1 MSAMKGAVWWP
12 LAGLALCMGFA
23 APSAAASAADFTAW
37 VPAGWTLTHT
47 VIGDLD
53 RNGQDDAVLVLQ
65 QADPAK
71 LKPNSNFGPPELNLN
86 PRRLVVLLQTASGYQ
101 KVLEADRF
109 LPTEHDAENSCLA
122 DPLEEGGISIVR
134 GLLKVD
140 LHYWLSC
147 GSYGVTHR
155 AFSFRYDKPRFRLIG
170 LDIWSFMRNSGER
183 TDYSFNFLTGKQKI
197 TTGLNE
203 FEESNK
209 PKVSWKR
216 IAGPKDFYLD
226 EMQSNCAE
234 EKMPA
239 WCEL

>member
-1 MSAMKGAVWWP
+1 MSVVKGAVWRT

-23 APSAAASAADFTAW
+23 PPSTAASAADFTAW

-71 LKPNSNFGPPELNLN
+71 LKPNSNFGPSELNLN
-86 PRRLVVLLQTASGYQ
+86 PRHLVVLRQTASCYQ
-101 KVLEADRF
+101 KVLETDRF

-122 DPLEEGGISIVR
+122 DPLEEGGISIAR

-140 LHYWLSC
+140 LHYWRSC

-155 AFSFRYDKPRFRLIG
+155 TFSFRYDKPRWRLIG
-170 LDIWSFMRNSGER
+170 LDMWDFMRNSGER
-183 TDYSFNFLTGKQKI
+183 NEVSLNYLTGKQKN

-203 FEESNK
+203 FADAK
-209 PKVSWKR
+209 PKVVWTH
-216 IAGPKDFYLD
+216 IAGNQSFFLD
-226 EMQSNCAE
+226 EMSSDCAVD
-234 EKMPA
+234 KPPQ
-239 WCEL
+239 WCEP

>member
-1 MSAMKGAVWWP
+1 MRQPIARLGLSLFLSLGITVPCAATGA
-12 LAGLALCMGFA
+12 AEFA
-23 APSAAASAADFTAW
+23 PW
-37 VPAGWTLTHT
+37 VPAGWNLTHT
-47 VIGDLD
+47 FTGDLD
-53 RNGQDDAVLVLQ
+53 RDGKSDAVLVLH

-71 LKPNSNFGPPELNLN
+71 LKPNSNFGPSGLNLN

-101 KVLEADRF
+101 KVRETDRF

-122 DPLEEGGISIVR
+122 DPLDEGGLDIDR
-134 GLLKVD
+134 GLLRID

-155 AFSFRYDKPRFRLIG
+155 SFSFRYDKQRFRLIG

-203 FEESNK
+203 FEESK

-216 IAGPKDFYLD
+216 IAGLKDFYLD

-234 EKMPA
+234 KKMPA